1 MLLILPL
8 SIRLVVNFCVSLPH
22 RCNTFLKLSFLYVF
36 YFCFY
41 QGRTEGF
48 SKKTISLNSL
58 TIMNGAK
65 LTAADTVISSPT
77 VNILLHDSLRV
88 MAGGSI
94 QGKWINIS
102 AGDIE
107 VEASGIITA
116 ENLGFGAALG
126 AGSPSG
132 TTRYP

>member
-1 MLLILPL
+1 M
-8 SIRLVVNFCVSLPH
+8 F
-22 RCNTFLKLSFLYVF
+22 F

-77 VNILLHDSLRV
+77 VNILLHESLRV

-107 VEASGIITA
+107 VEASGYHHRRKPRIWRGLRSWKSI
-116 ENLGFGAALG
+116 
-126 AGSPSG
+126 
-132 TTRYP
+132 RYDAISI